1 MERARADL
9 KPREQ
14 RPATPTSNAVDGCW
28 SRDRVSVAAASLRS
42 GSGPPLSYA
51 SVTAGRG
58 GRMGQGTGHG
68 PVPRTTNKTNPK
80 PASVS
85 APGAKKNRTA
95 LAVANLF
102 ASLAD
107 VTGGAPTGRPVSPL
121 PEAGSDTAP
130 TKSAGCS
137 GTLGTDAVEEVLH
150 SPKAKRRRVRK
161 RNTGKA
167 GLKTAS
173 LQYQLLLEQR
183 KTKVL
188 EKKLQEITPA
198 PQRENLRTELNELF
212 DTAGVEPQPQQG
224 TGESQSLDVS
234 LWKLMISLL
243 QTRLT
248 GDREPLLRNLTALI
262 SELTGQGLTGLARSG
277 DKDLSSATR
286 WPTDCSFFNLFYIY
300 SFPTSSSVL
309 RSCSRTV
316 VSHPGISQRLG
327 RSDLPL
333 QGRNLLP
340 WSADTPCS
348 HHAPDTHGLVEGH
361 VRAHTLCLR
370 WASVFLSCIIPMY
383 KLHRSG

>member
-1 MERARADL
+1 MLLASEDIL
-9 KPREQ
+9 
-14 RPATPTSNAVDGCW
+14 
-28 SRDRVSVAAASLRS
+28 SVAAASLRS

-58 GRMGQGTGHG
+58 GRMGQGTGRG
-68 PVPRTTNKTNPK
+68 PVPRITNKTDPK

-95 LAVANLF
+95 LAVADLF
-102 ASLAD
+102 ARLAD

-130 TKSAGCS
+130 TRSAGCS

-188 EKKLQEITPA
+188 EQKLQEITPA

-212 DTAGVEPQPQQG
+212 DTAGVEPQQG

-286 WPTDCSFFNLFYIY
+286 
-300 SFPTSSSVL
+300 
-309 RSCSRTV
+309 
-316 VSHPGISQRLG
+316 
-327 RSDLPL
+327 
-333 QGRNLLP
+333 
-340 WSADTPCS
+340 
-348 HHAPDTHGLVEGH
+348 
-361 VRAHTLCLR
+361 
-370 WASVFLSCIIPMY
+370 
-383 KLHRSG
+383 

>member
-1 MERARADL
+1 
-9 KPREQ
+9 
-14 RPATPTSNAVDGCW
+14 
-28 SRDRVSVAAASLRS
+28 
-42 GSGPPLSYA
+42 
-51 SVTAGRG
+51 
-58 GRMGQGTGHG
+58 MGQGTGRG
-68 PVPRTTNKTNPK
+68 PVPRTTNKTK

-137 GTLGTDAVEEVLH
+137 GTLGTNAVEEAMH
-150 SPKAKRRRVRK
+150 SPKAKRMRVRK
-161 RNTGKA
+161 QKTGKA

-183 KTKVL
+183 KTKIL

-212 DTAGVEPQPQQG
+212 DTAGVQPQQG
-224 TGESQSLDVS
+224 AGESQSLDVS

-286 WPTDCSFFNLFYIY
+286 
-300 SFPTSSSVL
+300 
-309 RSCSRTV
+309 
-316 VSHPGISQRLG
+316 
-327 RSDLPL
+327 
-333 QGRNLLP
+333 
-340 WSADTPCS
+340 
-348 HHAPDTHGLVEGH
+348 
-361 VRAHTLCLR
+361 
-370 WASVFLSCIIPMY
+370 
-383 KLHRSG
+383 

>member
-1 MERARADL
+1 MCRSSAL
-9 KPREQ
+9 CHPLCH
-14 RPATPTSNAVDGCW
+14 PLPVDGCW

-68 PVPRTTNKTNPK
+68 PVPRTTNKMNPK

-137 GTLGTDAVEEVLH
+137 GTLGTNAVEEVMH

-161 RNTGKA
+161 QKTGKA

-183 KTKVL
+183 KTKIL

-212 DTAGVEPQPQQG
+212 DTAGVEPQQG
-224 TGESQSLDVS
+224 AGESQSLDVS

-248 GDREPLLRNLTALI
+248 GDREPDRA
-262 SELTGQGLTGLARSG
+262 SG
-277 DKDLSSATR
+277 T
-286 WPTDCSFFNLFYIY
+286 
-300 SFPTSSSVL
+300 
-309 RSCSRTV
+309 
-316 VSHPGISQRLG
+316 
-327 RSDLPL
+327 
-333 QGRNLLP
+333 
-340 WSADTPCS
+340 
-348 HHAPDTHGLVEGH
+348 
-361 VRAHTLCLR
+361 
-370 WASVFLSCIIPMY
+370 
-383 KLHRSG
+383 